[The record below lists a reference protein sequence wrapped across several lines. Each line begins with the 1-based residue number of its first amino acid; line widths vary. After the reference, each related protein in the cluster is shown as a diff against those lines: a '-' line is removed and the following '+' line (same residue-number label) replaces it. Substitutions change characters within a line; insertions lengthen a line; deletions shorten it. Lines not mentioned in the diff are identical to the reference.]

1 MCEVIAIVNQKGGC
15 AKTTTAVNLGVGLAL
30 TGKKVALIDA
40 DPQGSLT
47 VSLGYREPDQQRLT
61 LATLMTSIINGE
73 ETDSAEGILHHEE
86 DVDLIPA
93 DITLAGLEVSLSN
106 VMSREMILKDYIELL
121 RDQYDYILI
130 DCMPSLGI
138 LTINSLVSAD
148 SLIIPV
154 QAAYLPVVGLQQ
166 LMQTVSMVRKRLNR
180 NLQILGILITMA
192 DYRTNCAR
200 DIAAKLKEAYAESI
214 GIFETSIPAS
224 VRLVEASA
232 EGESIFVHDP
242 AGKAAQAYQKLT
254 EEVLLR

>member
-1 MCEVIAIVNQKGGC
+1 MCKVIAIVNRKGGC
-15 AKTTTAVNLGVGLAL
+15 AKTTTAVNLGVGLAMV
-30 TGKKVALIDA
+30 GKKVALIDA

-47 VSLGYREPDQQRLT
+47 VSLGYREPDQHKVT
-61 LATLMTSIINGE
+61 LATIMTSMINGE
-73 ETDSAEGILHHEE
+73 EINPAEGILHHEE
-86 DVDLIPA
+86 GVDLIPA

-106 VMSREMILKDYIELL
+106 IMSREMILKDYIGLL
-121 RDQYDYILI
+121 RDQYDYILV
-130 DCMPSLGI
+130 DCMPSLGL
-138 LTINSLVSAD
+138 LTINSLVAAD

-180 NLQILGILITMA
+180 NLQIQGILITMA

-200 DIAAKLKEAYAESI
+200 DITARLKEVYSESI

-232 EGESIFVHDP
+232 EGKSIFIHDP
-242 AGKAAQAYQKLT
+242 SGKAAQAYQKLT
-254 EEVLLR
+254 EEVLSR

>member
-73 ETDSAEGILHHEE
+73 EIDSAEGILHHEE
-86 DVDLIPA
+86 GVDLIPA
-93 DITLAGLEVSLSN
+93 DITLSGLEVSLSN
-106 VMSREMILKDYIELL
+106 VMSREMILKDYIEFL

-130 DCMPSLGI
+130 DCMPSLGL
-138 LTINSLVSAD
+138 LTINSLVAAD

-180 NLQILGILITMA
+180 NLQNTGNS
-192 DYRTNCAR
+192 DN
-200 DIAAKLKEAYAESI
+200 D
-214 GIFETSIPAS
+214 G
-224 VRLVEASA
+224 
-232 EGESIFVHDP
+232 
-242 AGKAAQAYQKLT
+242 
-254 EEVLLR
+254 

>member
-1 MCEVIAIVNQKGGC
+1 MCEVMAIVNQKGGC

-30 TGKKVALIDA
+30 AGKKVALIDA

-47 VSLGYREPDQQRLT
+47 VSLGYREPDQKRLT
-61 LATLMTSIINGE
+61 LAMLMTSIINGE
-73 ETDSAEGILHHEE
+73 EIDSAEGILHHEE

-130 DCMPSLGI
+130 DCMPSLGL
-138 LTINSLVSAD
+138 LTINSLVAAD

-180 NLQILGILITMA
+180 NLQNTGNS
-192 DYRTNCAR
+192 DN
-200 DIAAKLKEAYAESI
+200 D
-214 GIFETSIPAS
+214 G
-224 VRLVEASA
+224 
-232 EGESIFVHDP
+232 
-242 AGKAAQAYQKLT
+242 
-254 EEVLLR
+254 